1 MFHKFIGWMLTID
14 GMRLL
19 VWQSE
24 EKEKDPFVSIVVYW
38 AKMIIFRLKR

>member
-1 MFHKFIGWMLTID
+1 MFHKFIGWIWTID

-24 EKEKDPFVSIVVYW
+24 KEKDPFASTVVYW